1 MIRSHRARA
10 GWLAAVAFL
19 VLVAGFGA
27 AWLLAG
33 QREVER
39 DQATAVTASVVDQL
53 LAECTENP
61 GDDGSAR
68 ADLCQR
74 AEEVK
79 ADIDAGDEPTA
90 TLIPGPVGASCVE
103 ELGLP
108 ACRGTTGP
116 AGPQGDTGPRGR
128 PGTDGR
134 PGRDGDDSTVPGPT
148 GLSCV
153 EELGLAACRGP
164 VGPASTVPGPA
175 GPAGSQGPQGP
186 AGTAN
191 PGTYSCPDG
200 QYVAGFTIGEAGGV
214 SLDCRT
220 PGALATEPDP
230 ANP

>member
-1 MIRSHRARA
+1 MTNSHRTRAR
-10 GWLAAVAFL
+10 WLAAVT
-19 VLVAGFGA
+19 VLVVLAGFGGG
-27 AWLLAG
+27 WWLAG

-61 GDDGSAR
+61 GDTGSAR
-68 ADLCQR
+68 ADLCAR

-116 AGPQGDTGPRGR
+116 EGPQGDTGPRGR

-134 PGRDGDDSTVPGPT
+134 PGRDGDDSTVPGPA
-148 GLSCV
+148 GPSCIDELS
-153 EELGLAACRGP
+153 LAACRGP
-164 VGPASTVPGPA
+164 VGPTGATGPA
-175 GPAGSQGPQGP
+175 GPVGAQGPQGP

-200 QYVAGFTIGEAGGV
+200 QYVAGFTIGDAGGV

-230 ANP
+230 ATP